1 MTSGDQW
8 ITYEDIDSA
17 ILKAQ
22 YAKGEQLAGVFI
34 WSVDT
39 DGNECNLFA
48 YFQSI
53 SFRILG
59 FLL

>member
-8 ITYEDIDSA
+8 ITYEDVNSA

-22 YAKGEQLAGVFI
+22 YAKGEQLAGVFV

-39 DGNECNLFA
+39 DGNECDLFV
-48 YFQSI
+48 YFSI
-53 SFRILG
+53 YFD
-59 FLL
+59 